1 MSGSKHIM
9 YLVEKGL
16 ISVKPSS
23 ILETLYSTGASSKP
37 LNSKALAEEKDPS
50 RNTTTEPEEEMVLT
64 PDSAGVIAKALEV
77 PELEAELDRA
87 IWQVEKSIKENEEKL
102 KAKHKA
108 DEARSKSSS
117 TTSEK
122 EDI

>member
-1 MSGSKHIM
+1 M

-23 ILETLYSTGASSKP
+23 TLETLYSTGASSKP

-50 RNTTTEPEEEMVLT
+50 RDTTTEPEEEMVLT

-87 IWQVEKSIKENEEKL
+87 IWQVEKSIKDNEEKL
-102 KAKHKA
+102 EAKHKA
-108 DEARSKSSS
+108 DDARSKSSS